1 LTQIKTR
8 KVIMDERAV
17 RQEIMRL
24 RSVVTEQKEQLKTMH
39 NKALAYGVECWEAGE
54 AQEAGNAK
62 RLNEHNTNAQTI
74 LREMAVIAEV

>member
-1 LTQIKTR
+1 
-8 KVIMDERAV
+8 MNERAV

-54 AQEAGNAK
+54 AQEAGN
-62 RLNEHNTNAQTI
+62 EHNTNAQTI